1 MVSAI
6 ILNFHFIN
14 YFTISISYRIL
25 KYWIDFITL
34 YIHMIIIILNN
45 MYFPVYQRFK
55 LMERCVNFFEISLY
69 IPKFENVK
77 CLYHIFMAYL
87 LNLQNFLQWKINDY
101 HNFCISDKKGLIY
114 VIYLHIFKIQSCGS
128 PAGV

>member
-55 LMERCVNFFEISLY
+55 LMKRCVNFFEISLY

-87 LNLQNFLQWKINDY
+87 LNLQNFLQWKINDD
-101 HNFCISDKKGLIY
+101 HNFCISDKKVIIY
-114 VIYLHIFKIQSCGS
+114 VIYLHIFKIQSCGR